1 MPAGGLVV
9 YVLKNSNAQ
18 GRTYGTPLPRLTRA
32 TGPTKSA
39 SSSVRLLHLSQKYL
53 PTRSPIVRFTM
64 PCSHQPVPLR
74 IRRSGHLPPSACPHL
89 ALLAPT
95 SCPSHT
101 PPAPLAPCS
110 RSPTHLVG
118 CAARLYWRW
127 WCRRVLQVNPHR
139 AKGTHEA
146 WPVPLVLTRCYSAP
160 TPTSR
165 PKSTGPDLSLPLC
178 YKCKF
183 QVFQMLSEVC
193 CKSFIW
199 MMQKYIIMLHMLQVF

>member
-1 MPAGGLVV
+1 V

-18 GRTYGTPLPRLTRA
+18 GRTYGTPLPRLARA

-127 WCRRVLQVNPHR
+127 WCRRVLQVDSHR
-139 AKGTHEA
+139 AKGSRAATRRRL
-146 WPVPLVLTRCYSAP
+146 PLRGRNQLALTSPSPYVTNVSFKCFRCYQRYVAKVSY
-160 TPTSR
+160 
-165 PKSTGPDLSLPLC
+165 G
-178 YKCKF
+178 
-183 QVFQMLSEVC
+183 
-193 CKSFIW
+193 
-199 MMQKYIIMLHMLQVF
+199 